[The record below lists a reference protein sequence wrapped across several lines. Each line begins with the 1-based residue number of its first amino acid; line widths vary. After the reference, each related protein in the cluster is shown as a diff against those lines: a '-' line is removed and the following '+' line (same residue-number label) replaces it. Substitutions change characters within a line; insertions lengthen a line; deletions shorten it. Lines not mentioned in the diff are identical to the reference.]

1 MKKCR
6 CLKQF
11 FILSMIICFVV
22 SVDVFAKDISFDEV
36 PEAIQKIARR
46 EIGDVPIRDV
56 DRERKDGETVYDIEA
71 KDDSIDIELEI
82 AADGTLRE
90 KDVTEKIAFSELPI
104 PVQYTVSQQ
113 VGTLKINDNVT
124 STCLRCSR
132 AWYSPQT
139 LSDRCR

>member
-11 FILSMIICFVV
+11 FIFCIITCFVV
-22 SVDVFAKDISFDEV
+22 SVDGFSKDISFDEV
-36 PEAIQKIARR
+36 PEAIRKIALS

-56 DRERKDGETVYDIEA
+56 DREKEDGETVYDIEA

>member
-1 MKKCR
+1 M
-6 CLKQF
+6 
-11 FILSMIICFVV
+11 
-22 SVDVFAKDISFDEV
+22 A
-36 PEAIQKIARR
+36 
-46 EIGDVPIRDV
+46 
-56 DRERKDGETVYDIEA
+56 ETVYDIEA

-82 AADGTLRE
+82 AADGTFRE
-90 KDVTEKIAFSELPI
+90 KDVTEKIGFSELPI

-124 STCLRCSR
+124 STYLRCSR

>member
-11 FILSMIICFVV
+11 FIFCIITCFVV
-22 SVDVFAKDISFDEV
+22 SVDGFSKDISFDEV
-36 PEAIQKIARR
+36 PEAIRKIALR
-46 EIGDVPIRDV
+46 EIADVPIRDV
-56 DRERKDGETVYDIEA
+56 DREKEDGETVYDIEA

>member
-11 FILSMIICFVV
+11 FIFCIITCFVV
-22 SVDVFAKDISFDEV
+22 SVDGFSKDISFDEV
-36 PEAIQKIARR
+36 PEAIRKIALS

-56 DRERKDGETVYDIEA
+56 DREKEDGETVYDIEA

-124 STCLRCSR
+124 STYLRCSPP
-132 AWYSPQT
+132 WYSPQT
-139 LSDRCR
+139 PLDRCR